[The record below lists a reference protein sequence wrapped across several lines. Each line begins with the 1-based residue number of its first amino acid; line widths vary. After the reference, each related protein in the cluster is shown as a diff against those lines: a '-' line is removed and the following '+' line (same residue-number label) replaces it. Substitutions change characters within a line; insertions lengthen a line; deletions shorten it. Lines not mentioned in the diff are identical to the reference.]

1 MATPDS
7 KKSLK
12 LVKSLSLIVL
22 VVGISIASTFFLL
35 KQFGASLFGGAQ
47 QAVAAEKHDPPVA
60 LKPIFLPLDAFT
72 VTLNE
77 PRSSRIL
84 YTEISL
90 RVLNDDTRQQLL
102 SYMPEVR
109 SRVLAELARYDAT
122 SLQSTEGRSQLTQ
135 NLLAALRIP
144 YDTQLT
150 APAIS
155 SVLFT
160 AFVVQ

>member
-1 MATPDS
+1 MATPES
-7 KKSLK
+7 KKPSK
-12 LVKSLSLIVL
+12 LVKTLLFIVL
-22 VVGISIASTFFLL
+22 IVGISLASTFFLL
-35 KQFGASLFGGAQ
+35 KQFGASFFGGVQ
-47 QAVAAEKHDPPVA
+47 PAVAAQPQEPIVA
-60 LKPIFLPLDAFT
+60 KPIFLPLDAFT

-84 YTEISL
+84 YAEISL
-90 RVLNDDTRQQLL
+90 RVLNDASRQQLQ

-109 SRVLAELARYDAT
+109 SRVLAELARYDAA
-122 SLQSTEGRSQLTQ
+122 SLQSTEGRSQLTH

-144 YDTQLT
+144 YDTQLN